1 MADYIERENPYDKIG
16 NAVEKWCKENM
27 YTTMLVT
34 ISIGYEWETPHEETH
49 LLVWD
54 GERCELVWEIDWWE
68 GQQHVE
74 LVGFAPTYKIRLVGA
89 DADVAPVRHGYWVWD
104 EDGMDWGIGSWR
116 CSECHTRPE
125 TWWQGNKSSPYNKSG
140 HYYCPNCG
148 AQMDKEGT

>member
-68 GQQHVE
+68 GQQHVAE
-74 LVGFAPTYKIRLVGA
+74 THQHRVEDPSQKACRRAYEYSYRRDYRRNEKGYQKGCLASVEYPRVYVPAKLVRS
-89 DADVAPVRHGYWVWD
+89 
-104 EDGMDWGIGSWR
+104 EDILF
-116 CSECHTRPE
+116 
-125 TWWQGNKSSPYNKSG
+125 
-140 HYYCPNCG
+140 
-148 AQMDKEGT
+148 